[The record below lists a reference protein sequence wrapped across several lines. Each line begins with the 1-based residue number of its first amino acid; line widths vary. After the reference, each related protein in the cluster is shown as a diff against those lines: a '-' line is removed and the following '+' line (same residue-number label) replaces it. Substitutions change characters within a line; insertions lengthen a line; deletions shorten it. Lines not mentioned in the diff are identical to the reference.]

1 MIDEKFPW
9 EDVVACRHNTDSDLA
24 NTTLQNK
31 LKDLRALILLRE
43 IKRVS
48 TRGMQSEFRFGRIF
62 AQVRSVSYDSPTV
75 RSWEL
80 QDKMPQM
87 RQKT

>member
-9 EDVVACRHNTDSDLA
+9 EDVVACRNNSDSDMA
-24 NTTLQNK
+24 STTLENK
-31 LKDLRALILLRE
+31 LNELRVLILLRE

-62 AQVRSVSYDSPTV
+62 AQVRGVGYDSPTV

-80 QDKMPQM
+80 Q
-87 RQKT
+87 R